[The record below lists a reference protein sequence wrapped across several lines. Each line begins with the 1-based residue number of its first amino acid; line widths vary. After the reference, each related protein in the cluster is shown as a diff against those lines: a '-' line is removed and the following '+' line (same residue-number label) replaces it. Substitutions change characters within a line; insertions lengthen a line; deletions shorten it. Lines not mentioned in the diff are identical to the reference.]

1 MGDPMGMN
9 NSTDIMT
16 IPEGVD
22 ESAALAIAIFQTI
35 LLVFMGPTVLFYGP
49 AVFKSVIFV
58 QALFAANYVAFV
70 SSVAAV
76 DAFTAFDVW
85 DRFVVMATGTLTL
98 TFAAIKSQNAR
109 AASQGAV
116 LGVLIATPLTQLMR
130 DLLFVN
136 WVGCTGFGA
145 KGGAF
150 PEGRPLGCDL
160 HSTEFQVAFQ
170 CSRLVFWLI
179 TAAMAYIGKKVT
191 NISIAMTGASMLM
204 KGLMDLIQRIAVITM
219 PDQATSILSLISP
232 LRTFIGYGIAGV
244 GVMVQLAILKET
256 TVEINKKPVK
266 RFALRSNDEVR
277 ARPGGK
283 FFVCF
288 LNPIVRMIIVPLT
301 WFDKFLTI
309 RMEGK
314 DFLPSTDDLKKAA
327 EKAVTDKAKAVA
339 NKATGG
345 MADKALAAAE
355 EGADAASA
363 ADVKVDVKGDVT
375 A

>member
-150 PEGRPLGCDL
+150 PEGRPL
-160 HSTEFQVAFQ
+160 V
-170 CSRLVFWLI
+170 SRR
-179 TAAMAYIGKKVT
+179 AMA
-191 NISIAMTGASMLM
+191 
-204 KGLMDLIQRIAVITM
+204 RIESVAPRA
-219 PDQATSILSLISP
+219 PDA
-232 LRTFIGYGIAGV
+232 FAGP
-244 GVMVQLAILKET
+244 T
-256 TVEINKKPVK
+256 
-266 RFALRSNDEVR
+266 
-277 ARPGGK
+277 
-283 FFVCF
+283 
-288 LNPIVRMIIVPLT
+288 
-301 WFDKFLTI
+301 
-309 RMEGK
+309 
-314 DFLPSTDDLKKAA
+314 
-327 EKAVTDKAKAVA
+327 
-339 NKATGG
+339 
-345 MADKALAAAE
+345 
-355 EGADAASA
+355 
-363 ADVKVDVKGDVT
+363 
-375 A
+375 